1 MRIGDLETV
10 AAPMPTLSN
19 TRCAHPV
26 GIYAPSRKL
35 PESTTDPIELYVTL
49 IGVFVCSTCSA
60 VGPAP
65 AKVVRRMS
73 RDSCAGKR
81 LARCIV

>member
-10 AAPMPTLSN
+10 ATPMPPLSN
-19 TRCAHPV
+19 MRRAHRD
-26 GIYAPSRKL
+26 GTYAPSRNL
-35 PESTTDPIELYVTL
+35 LESTTDPIELYGTL

-65 AKVVRRMS
+65 AKVVRVRRPS
-73 RDSCAGKR
+73 K
-81 LARCIV
+81 

>member
-10 AAPMPTLSN
+10 ATPTPLLSN
-19 TRCAHPV
+19 MRRTHRAGV
-26 GIYAPSRKL
+26 YVPSRKL
-35 PESTTDPIELYVTL
+35 LESTTDPIELYGTL